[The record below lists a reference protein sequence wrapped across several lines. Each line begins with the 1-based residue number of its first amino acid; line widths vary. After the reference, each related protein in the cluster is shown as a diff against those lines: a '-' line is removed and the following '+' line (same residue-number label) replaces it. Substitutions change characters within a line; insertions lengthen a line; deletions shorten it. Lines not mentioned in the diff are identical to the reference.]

1 MKKKGFTL
9 LEILLSITGFFL
21 LMTIVINAYLGI
33 ITFRYSFQARAK
45 LLETTYYMFERVN
58 LLLRDYTIDYEE
70 YFNRSRVGCDTL
82 SSFSWNVGI
91 NGYCDLF
98 TTFGNKN
105 TFKTNTGQH
114 ALYHCSS
121 STGYS
126 TGFEYVIETPN
137 LLTGCATGTHQSFG
151 QYALQFLDVKDN
163 SDFNFSA
170 INDSDDID
178 LGKGPDAVLQATG
191 VKELYLISQDKQ
203 YRVFIRRALIES
215 GDWNGDGQISG
226 DNEFLYA
233 LQMLKLRSFDAG
245 NNHDFVVATSSGVYD
260 GVLDTWTCDY
270 SQGFVCGG
278 NALGN
283 IYSGYRLPLSAQDVL
298 TGWVDLFDRSITV
311 TDRNITIYPTKN
323 PNLSWAE
330 GEFQIAPYFTISL
343 KTKLYAGLWQK
354 KLKGSIQNYQFTLQ
368 TTFSTK
374 NNY

>member
-1 MKKKGFTL
+1 MKKKWFTL

-21 LMTIVINAYLGI
+21 LMTIVINAYMGI

-70 YFNRSRVGCDTL
+70 YFNRSRVGCDTVDP
-82 SSFSWNVGI
+82 FSWNIGI
-91 NGYCDLF
+91 NWYCDLF

-105 TFKTNTGQH
+105 AFKTNTWQH
-114 ALYHCSS
+114 ALYNCSS
-121 STGYS
+121 STWYS

-137 LLTGCATGTHQSFG
+137 LLTWCATWTHQSFG

-178 LGKGPDAVLQATG
+178 LGKWPDAVLQATW
-191 VKELYLISQDKQ
+191 VQELYLISQDKQ

-215 GDWNGDGQISG
+215 WDWNWDGQISW

-245 NNHDFVVATSSGVYD
+245 NNHDFAVATSSGVYD
-260 GVLDTWTCDY
+260 WVLDTRTCDY
-270 SQGFVCGG
+270 SQWFVCGW

-283 IYSGYRLPLSAQDVL
+283 IYSWYRLPLSAQDVY

-311 TDRNITIYPTKN
+311 TDWNIMVYPTKN
-323 PNLSWAE
+323 PNLAWFE
-330 GEFQIAPYFTISL
+330 WEFQIAPYFTLSL
-343 KTKLYAGLWQK
+343 KTKLYAWLWQK